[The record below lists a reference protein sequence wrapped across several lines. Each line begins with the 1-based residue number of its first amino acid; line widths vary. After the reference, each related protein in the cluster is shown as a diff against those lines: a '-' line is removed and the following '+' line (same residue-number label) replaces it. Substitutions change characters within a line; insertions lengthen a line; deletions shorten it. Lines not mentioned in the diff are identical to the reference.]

1 MNAAITLI
9 LLVFLGLGAIFVT
22 DICKDDALNVMEQ
35 EHVITVLKEPDY
47 EPRGDGYLVD
57 VRTEEGTKELY
68 QISSSVMKGKWKPE
82 ERRYQL
88 EVNHT
93 YHVKTYGV
101 RNSGIGS
108 YKNIINLRE
117 LSDTQEIQKLRERI
131 RTKQQIERKN
141 RENMVERTKNV
152 SNANKGGL
160 Y

>member
-1 MNAAITLI
+1 MNAVLTIILI
-9 LLVFLGLGAIFVT
+9 VFLGLVVIFFT
-22 DICKDDALNVMEQ
+22 DIYKDDAINVLEQ

-47 EPRGDGYLVD
+47 EPQGDGYLVD
-57 VRTEEGTKELY
+57 VRTEEGTKEKY
-68 QISSSVMKGKWKPE
+68 QISNSVMKDKWKPE
-82 ERRYQL
+82 ERLYQL

-101 RNSGIGS
+101 RNSATRS
-108 YKNIINLRE
+108 YKNIIDLRE
-117 LSDTQEIQKLRERI
+117 LSDTQEIQKLSERI
-131 RTKQQIERKN
+131 RTEQKKERIN

>member
-1 MNAAITLI
+1 MNAVFTITLI
-9 LLVFLGLGAIFVT
+9 VIFVIVAIFVT
-22 DICKDDALNVMEQ
+22 DICKDDAINVLEQ

-47 EPRGDGYLVD
+47 EPQGDGYLVD
-57 VRTEEGTKELY
+57 VLTEEDTKEKY
-68 QISSSVMKGKWKPE
+68 QISSSVMKDKWKPE
-82 ERRYQL
+82 ERLYQL

-93 YHVKTYGV
+93 YYVETYGV

-117 LSDTQEIQKLRERI
+117 LSGTQEIQKLSESIRTEQKTERI
-131 RTKQQIERKN
+131 N